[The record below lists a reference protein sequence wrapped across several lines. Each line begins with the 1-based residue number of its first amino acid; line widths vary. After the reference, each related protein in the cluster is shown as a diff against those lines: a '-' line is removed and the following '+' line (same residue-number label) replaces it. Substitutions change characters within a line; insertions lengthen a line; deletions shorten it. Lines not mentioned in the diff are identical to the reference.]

1 MQIGKSVYVDLEIE
15 DLSRKNF
22 LDYKDVVDLQIV
34 ETAGTSLPVVYMS
47 FITRDFSIANYIM
60 PCLNIKTQKVK
71 YRITMLLL
79 LLLLLLSRF
88 SRVRL
93 SATP

>member
-1 MQIGKSVYVDLEIE
+1 MPPSESSSQGVSLG
-15 DLSRKNF
+15 SG
-22 LDYKDVVDLQIV
+22 
-34 ETAGTSLPVVYMS
+34 TAVPEATCIRV
-47 FITRDFSIANYIM
+47 I
-60 PCLNIKTQKVK
+60 
-71 YRITMLLL
+71 LL